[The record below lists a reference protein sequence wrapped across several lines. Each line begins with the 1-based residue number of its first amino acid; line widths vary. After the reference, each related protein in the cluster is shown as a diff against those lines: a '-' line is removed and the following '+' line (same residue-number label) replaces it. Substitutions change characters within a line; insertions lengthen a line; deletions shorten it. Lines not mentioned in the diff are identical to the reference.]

1 MKAFVSAQM
10 TPEGLDQLRT
20 YVDEIKFGGWG
31 ATGKKLTP
39 EELVQEAYDCDI
51 LVICYEEINDYVLDH
66 LPNLKFIA
74 CSRSGV
80 ENVDRAAVRRHSVP
94 VSYSPGR
101 NANAVA
107 ELAVGLMICAMRHI
121 PKTFHYIA
129 SQQWDRVPWDIA
141 GNTSFKTFDGF
152 ELYGKTVGFVG
163 YGAIA
168 RRVAHLLSGFDVKVI
183 AYDPYIQQW
192 PDDGSVTPVGWE
204 ELFRT
209 ADIISLHCKLTDDTR
224 GIVDAAALG
233 LMKPTAVLVNTARGA
248 LVDEDALCRALADHR
263 IACAALDVQIHEP
276 MEHDSPFLQLDNI
289 ILTPHIGGASRDII
303 AQQTRILLE
312 DIDAF
317 FKQGNPIHVVQ

>member
-10 TPEGLDQLRT
+10 TKDGLEKLAE

-39 EELVQEAYDCDI
+39 EELVVEAADCEI
-51 LVICYEEINDYVLDH
+51 MVICYEEINDYVLDN

-80 ENVDRAAVRRHSVP
+80 ENVDKAAVRRHSVP

-121 PKTFHYIA
+121 PKTYHYIA

-152 ELYGKTVGFVG
+152 ELYGKTIGFVG

-168 RRVAHLLSGFDVKVI
+168 RRVAKLLSGFDVQVI
-183 AYDPYIQQW
+183 AYDPFIKEW
-192 PDDGSVTPVGWE
+192 PADVRGVNWE
-204 ELFRT
+204 ELFST
-209 ADIISLHCKLTDDTR
+209 ADIISVHCKLTDETR
-224 GIVDAAALG
+224 GIVNGDAMK

-248 LVDEDALCRALADHR
+248 LVNEDDLYAALKNKQF
-263 IACAALDVQIHEP
+263 ACAALDVQIHEP
-276 MEHDSPFLQLDNI
+276 MEHDSKFLELDNI
-289 ILTPHIGGASRDII
+289 ILTPHIGGASKDII

-317 FKQGNPIHVVQ
+317 FKTGQPIHSV

>member
-10 TPEGLDQLRT
+10 TQEGLAKLRE
-20 YVDEIKFGGWG
+20 YVDDIKFGGWG

-39 EELVQEAYDCDI
+39 EELVKEAADCEI

-66 LPNLKFIA
+66 MPQLKFIA
-74 CSRSGV
+74 CSRSGI
-80 ENVDRAAVRRHSVP
+80 ENVDKDAVRRHNVP
-94 VSYSPGR
+94 VSFSPGR

-121 PKTFHYIA
+121 PKTFHYIE

-141 GNTSFKTFDGF
+141 GNTSFKTFDGY
-152 ELYGKTVGFVG
+152 ELYGKTIGFLG

-183 AYDPYIQQW
+183 AHDPFVTQW
-192 PDDGSVTPVGWE
+192 PEGVTGVSYD
-204 ELFRT
+204 ELFST
-209 ADIISLHCKLTDDTR
+209 ADVISIHCKLTDETH
-224 GIVDAAALG
+224 GLVGAHAFE

-248 LVDEDALCRALADHR
+248 LVDEQALYEALRDKKF
-263 IACAALDVQIHEP
+263 ACAALDVQINEP
-276 MEHDSPFLQLDNI
+276 MKHDSDFLKLDNI

-317 FKQGNPIHVVQ
+317 FRQGKPIHEVK